1 MKSNSLMF
9 ALLSVVVS
17 LVILCITHWIYK
29 WRIPKCN
36 GKLPPGSMGFP
47 LLGETIQF
55 FAPYRENNI
64 SPFITKKMERYG
76 SIFKT
81 HLVGHR
87 LIISTDAGFNSFI
100 FQQEGKLFQCC
111 YPKSFNEIAGRE
123 NMVSAEGFQHKYL
136 RNLVMNLVGNES
148 MEHKIIPKVEKMME
162 FSFGA
167 KILLSYSES
176 KSSKNLKQAYA
187 DFQHGLIS
195 FPLNI
200 PGTAFW
206 KCLQGR
212 KKAVEII
219 KSTLEERR
227 ATPRKRQ
234 EKDFLDL
241 VIEEIKKNG
250 SLMTEAIALD
260 LLFILV
266 FAAFET
272 TSIPLTLAVKNVCE
286 HPKVLE
292 ELTKEHEAILR
303 NRKNIE
309 SGITWQEYKS
319 MTSTHTVIHETVRLA
334 NIVPGIFRK
343 PWTLTNNFSLSLY
356 SGYTIPACWIV
367 MVCPPAVHMNPKQYD
382 DPFTFNPWR
391 WQVSFSMKG
400 QELNAGS
407 QKFMGFGGGSRLCA
421 GAEFS
426 KLQMAI
432 FLHHLV
438 TKYRWRVIKGG
449 GIIRIPAVI
458 FPNGFHIQILE
469 KNIQKD
475 AKTTGSREII

>member
-1 MKSNSLMF
+1 
-9 ALLSVVVS
+9 
-17 LVILCITHWIYK
+17 
-29 WRIPKCN
+29 
-36 GKLPPGSMGFP
+36 
-47 LLGETIQF
+47 
-55 FAPYRENNI
+55 
-64 SPFITKKMERYG
+64 
-76 SIFKT
+76 
-81 HLVGHR
+81 
-87 LIISTDAGFNSFI
+87 
-100 FQQEGKLFQCC
+100 
-111 YPKSFNEIAGRE
+111 
-123 NMVSAEGFQHKYL
+123 
-136 RNLVMNLVGNES
+136 
-148 MEHKIIPKVEKMME
+148 ME

-200 PGTAFW
+200 PGTAYW

-219 KSTLEERR
+219 KSILEERR
-227 ATPRKRQ
+227 AAPRKRQ

-272 TSIPLTLAVKNVCE
+272 TSIALTLAVKNVCE

-309 SGITWQEYKS
+309 SGITWKEYKS
-319 MTSTHTVIHETVRLA
+319 MTFTHAVIHETVRLA

-343 PWTLTNNFSLSLY
+343 VLKDVDIKGMFLVPRTKFPWTLTNNFSLSLY
-356 SGYTIPACWIV
+356 SGYTIPAGWIV

-391 WQVSFSMKG
+391 WQG

-449 GIIRIPAVI
+449 DIIRIPAVI
-458 FPNGFHIQILE
+458 FPNGFHIQISE

-475 AKTTGSREII
+475 ATTTGSRETM